1 MSDLTF
7 KILTMSPPTLSTYKD
22 LQSIQHTI
30 TIIMTFYYNGITVK
44 ITLNKAA
51 TRTVS
56 QLWKGICFESWQF
69 LLEQEQHLLGHLTE
83 NIH

>member
-1 MSDLTF
+1 
-7 KILTMSPPTLSTYKD
+7 
-22 LQSIQHTI
+22 
-30 TIIMTFYYNGITVK
+30 MTFYYNGITVK

-69 LLEQEQHLLGHLTE
+69 LLEQEHHLLGQLTE